1 MKQEEA
7 AELLDI
13 SVMTLRALERDSSKI
28 DYSMILKIEQIY
40 NIPQDYI
47 FFGNNTAFSVI
58 LKKKGVIQMSN
69 LVVLKEQQVVTTS
82 LQVAETF
89 EKQHKHVLDSLD
101 ELMGVAENS
110 ADLFW
115 EDTYIHPQNKQS
127 YRMIFMNRDGF
138 TLLAMG
144 FTGKKALEFKLK
156 YIKAFNDME
165 SHIKQQ
171 LDMSNLSPELQL
183 MANLVNNMAKQELAQ
198 KQLNDKVDSIS
209 EIVALNTTDWRKEAN
224 ALINKIVRNMGGT
237 AEAHKDTRSAIF
249 EEVNRRAGVSLE
261 TRLTNKRRRM
271 ADEGASKSKR
281 DGLTKV
287 DVISD
292 DKKLVE
298 IYVAVVKE
306 FAIKYGVYKKEM
318 AK

>member
-1 MKQEEA
+1 M
-7 AELLDI
+7 D
-13 SVMTLRALERDSSKI
+13 
-28 DYSMILKIEQIY
+28 
-40 NIPQDYI
+40 
-47 FFGNNTAFSVI
+47 
-58 LKKKGVIQMSN
+58 N
-69 LVVLKEQQVVTTS
+69 LVIMKEQQAVTTS

-89 EKQHKHVLDSLD
+89 EKRHDHMLRDLD
-101 ELMGVAENS
+101 ELKEGVTQNWG
-110 ADLFW
+110 DLFW

-127 YRMIFMNRDGF
+127 YRMVFMNRDCF

-156 YIKAFNDME
+156 YIRAFNDME
-165 SHIKQQ
+165 THIKNQ
-171 LDMSNLSPELQL
+171 LDISNLSPELQL

-224 ALINKIVRNMGGT
+224 ALINKIVRIMGGT

>member
-1 MKQEEA
+1 MNSLVIMK
-7 AELLDI
+7 D
-13 SVMTLRALERDSSKI
+13 
-28 DYSMILKIEQIY
+28 
-40 NIPQDYI
+40 
-47 FFGNNTAFSVI
+47 
-58 LKKKGVIQMSN
+58 
-69 LVVLKEQQVVTTS
+69 QQAVTTS
-82 LQVAETF
+82 LNVAETF
-89 EKQHKHVLDSLD
+89 ERNHRDVLAAIDDLK
-101 ELMGVAENS
+101 EGVAENY

-115 EDTYIHPQNKQS
+115 DDSYIHPQNKQS

-144 FTGKKALEFKLK
+144 FTGKKALEFKLQ
-156 YIKAFNDME
+156 YINAFNAME
-165 SHIKQQ
+165 KHIKQQ
-171 LDMSNLSPELQL
+171 LDISNLSPELQL

-198 KQLNDKVDSIS
+198 KQLNEKVDSIS

-224 ALINKIVRNMGGT
+224 ALINKVVRVMGNT
-237 AEAHKDTRSAIF
+237 AEAHKEVRSAIF
-249 EEVNRRAGVSLE
+249 TEVDRRAGVSLE

-281 DGLTKV
+281 DNLTKV

-306 FAIKYGVYKKEM
+306 FAIKYGVYKSAMEV
-318 AK
+318 

>member
-1 MKQEEA
+1 MNSLVIMK
-7 AELLDI
+7 D
-13 SVMTLRALERDSSKI
+13 
-28 DYSMILKIEQIY
+28 
-40 NIPQDYI
+40 
-47 FFGNNTAFSVI
+47 
-58 LKKKGVIQMSN
+58 
-69 LVVLKEQQVVTTS
+69 QQAVTTS
-82 LQVAETF
+82 LNVAETF
-89 EKQHKHVLDSLD
+89 ERNHRDVLAAIDDLK
-101 ELMGVAENS
+101 EGVAENY

-115 EDTYIHPQNKQS
+115 DDSYIHPQNKQS

-165 SHIKQQ
+165 TYIKKQ

-198 KQLNDKVDSIS
+198 KQLNEKVDSIS

-224 ALINKIVRNMGGT
+224 ALINKVVRVMGNT
-237 AEAHKDTRSAIF
+237 ADVHKEVRSAIF
-249 EEVNRRAGVSLE
+249 TEVDRRAGASLE

>member
-1 MKQEEA
+1 MNSLVIMK
-7 AELLDI
+7 D
-13 SVMTLRALERDSSKI
+13 
-28 DYSMILKIEQIY
+28 
-40 NIPQDYI
+40 
-47 FFGNNTAFSVI
+47 
-58 LKKKGVIQMSN
+58 
-69 LVVLKEQQVVTTS
+69 QQAVTTS
-82 LQVAETF
+82 LNVAETF
-89 EKQHKHVLDSLD
+89 ERNHRDVLAAIDDLK
-101 ELMGVAENS
+101 EGVAENY

-115 EDTYIHPQNKQS
+115 DDSYIHPQNKQS

-144 FTGKKALEFKLK
+144 FTGKKALEFKLQ
-156 YIKAFNDME
+156 YINAFNAME
-165 SHIKQQ
+165 KHIKQQ
-171 LDMSNLSPELQL
+171 LDISNLSPELQL

-198 KQLNDKVDSIS
+198 KQLNEKVDSIS

-224 ALINKIVRNMGGT
+224 ALINKVVRIMGNT
-237 AEAHKDTRSAIF
+237 PDAHKDTRSAIF
-249 EEVNRRAGVSLE
+249 TEVDRRAGASLE

-281 DGLTKV
+281 DNLTKV

-306 FAIKYGVYKKEM
+306 FAIKYGVYKSAMEV
-318 AK
+318 

>member
-1 MKQEEA
+1 
-7 AELLDI
+7 
-13 SVMTLRALERDSSKI
+13 
-28 DYSMILKIEQIY
+28 
-40 NIPQDYI
+40 
-47 FFGNNTAFSVI
+47 
-58 LKKKGVIQMSN
+58 MSN
-69 LVVLKEQQVVTTS
+69 LVVFKEQQAVTTS

-101 ELMGVAENS
+101 ELIGVAENS

-144 FTGKKALEFKLK
+144 FTGKKALEFKLQ

-165 SHIKQQ
+165 NHIKQQ

-224 ALINKIVRNMGGT
+224 ALINKVVRVMGNT
-237 AEAHKDTRSAIF
+237 ADAHKEVRSAIF
-249 EEVNRRAGVSLE
+249 TEVDRRAGASLE

-271 ADEGASKSKR
+271 ADEGASKTKR

-306 FAIKYGVYKKEM
+306 FAIKYGVYKREM
-318 AK
+318 EG

>member
-1 MKQEEA
+1 
-7 AELLDI
+7 
-13 SVMTLRALERDSSKI
+13 
-28 DYSMILKIEQIY
+28 
-40 NIPQDYI
+40 
-47 FFGNNTAFSVI
+47 
-58 LKKKGVIQMSN
+58 MSN

>member
-1 MKQEEA
+1 
-7 AELLDI
+7 
-13 SVMTLRALERDSSKI
+13 
-28 DYSMILKIEQIY
+28 
-40 NIPQDYI
+40 
-47 FFGNNTAFSVI
+47 
-58 LKKKGVIQMSN
+58 MSN

-298 IYVAVVKE
+298 IYVAVVTE

>member
-1 MKQEEA
+1 M
-7 AELLDI
+7 
-13 SVMTLRALERDSSKI
+13 
-28 DYSMILKIEQIY
+28 
-40 NIPQDYI
+40 N
-47 FFGNNTAFSVI
+47 
-58 LKKKGVIQMSN
+58 N
-69 LVVLKEQQVVTTS
+69 LVIMREQQAVTSS

-89 EKQHKHVLDSLD
+89 EKEHRNVLQGID

-224 ALINKIVRNMGGT
+224 ALINKIVRIMGGT
-237 AEAHKDTRSAIF
+237 AEAHKDTRTAIF

>member
-1 MKQEEA
+1 ME
-7 AELLDI
+7 
-13 SVMTLRALERDSSKI
+13 
-28 DYSMILKIEQIY
+28 
-40 NIPQDYI
+40 
-47 FFGNNTAFSVI
+47 
-58 LKKKGVIQMSN
+58 N
-69 LVVLKEQQVVTTS
+69 LVIMKEQQAVTTS

-89 EKQHKHVLDSLD
+89 EKRHDHVLRDLD
-101 ELMGVAENS
+101 ELKEGVTQNWG
-110 ADLFW
+110 DLFW
-115 EDTYIHPQNKQS
+115 EDTYIHPQNKQN

-165 SHIKQQ
+165 NHIKQQ
-171 LDMSNLSPELQL
+171 MDMSNLSPELQL
-183 MANLVNNMAKQELAQ
+183 MANLVNNMARQELAQ
-198 KQLNDKVDSIS
+198 KQLNEKVDSIS
-209 EIVALNTTDWRKEAN
+209 EIVALNTTDWRKDAN
-224 ALINKIVRNMGGT
+224 ALINKIVRIMGGT
-237 AEAHKDTRSAIF
+237 TEAHKDTRSAIF
-249 EEVNRRAGVSLE
+249 EEVNRRAGVQLE

-281 DGLTKV
+281 DNLTKV

-306 FAIKYGVYKKEM
+306 FAIKYGVYKEGG
-318 AK
+318 A

>member
-1 MKQEEA
+1 M
-7 AELLDI
+7 
-13 SVMTLRALERDSSKI
+13 
-28 DYSMILKIEQIY
+28 
-40 NIPQDYI
+40 N
-47 FFGNNTAFSVI
+47 
-58 LKKKGVIQMSN
+58 N
-69 LVVLKEQQVVTTS
+69 LVIMKGQQAVTTS
-82 LQVAETF
+82 LQVADSF
-89 EKQHKHVLDSLD
+89 EKNHRDVLQSVRNLT
-101 ELMGVAENS
+101 AENS
-110 ADLFW
+110 ATTKMFF
-115 EDTYIHPQNKQS
+115 ETTYKNSRGQEYPE
-127 YRMIFMNRDGF
+127 FLMNRDGF

-144 FTGKKALEFKLK
+144 FTGSRALEFKLK
-156 YIKAFNDME
+156 YIEAFNAME

-171 LDMSNLSPELQL
+171 MDMSNLSPELQL

-198 KQLNDKVDSIS
+198 KQLNEKVDSIS

-224 ALINKIVRNMGGT
+224 ALINKVVRVMGNT
-237 AEAHKDTRSAIF
+237 AEEHKEVRSAIF
-249 EEVNRRAGVSLE
+249 TEVDRRAGASLE

-306 FAIKYGVYKKEM
+306 FAIKYGVYKREM
-318 AK
+318 EK

>member
-1 MKQEEA
+1 MNSLVIMK
-7 AELLDI
+7 D
-13 SVMTLRALERDSSKI
+13 
-28 DYSMILKIEQIY
+28 
-40 NIPQDYI
+40 
-47 FFGNNTAFSVI
+47 
-58 LKKKGVIQMSN
+58 
-69 LVVLKEQQVVTTS
+69 QQAVTTS
-82 LQVAETF
+82 LNVAETF
-89 EKQHKHVLDSLD
+89 ERNHRDVLAAIDDLK
-101 ELMGVAENS
+101 EGVAENY

-115 EDTYIHPQNKQS
+115 DDSYIHPQNKQS

-144 FTGKKALEFKLK
+144 FTGKKALEFKLQ
-156 YIKAFNDME
+156 YINAFNAME
-165 SHIKQQ
+165 KHIKQQ
-171 LDMSNLSPELQL
+171 LDISNLSPELQL

-198 KQLNDKVDSIS
+198 KQLNEKVDSIS

-224 ALINKIVRNMGGT
+224 ALINKVVRVMGNT
-237 AEAHKDTRSAIF
+237 AEAHKEVRSAIF
-249 EEVNRRAGVSLE
+249 TEVDRRAGASLE

-281 DGLTKV
+281 DNLTKV

-306 FAIKYGVYKKEM
+306 FAIKYGVYKREM
-318 AK
+318 EK

>member
-1 MKQEEA
+1 MNSLVIMK
-7 AELLDI
+7 D
-13 SVMTLRALERDSSKI
+13 
-28 DYSMILKIEQIY
+28 
-40 NIPQDYI
+40 
-47 FFGNNTAFSVI
+47 
-58 LKKKGVIQMSN
+58 
-69 LVVLKEQQVVTTS
+69 QQAVTTS
-82 LQVAETF
+82 LNVAETF
-89 EKQHKHVLDSLD
+89 ERNHRDVLAATDDLK
-101 ELMGVAENS
+101 EGVAENY

-115 EDTYIHPQNKQS
+115 DDSYIHPQNKQS

-144 FTGKKALEFKLK
+144 FTGKKALEFKLQ
-156 YIKAFNDME
+156 YINAFNAME
-165 SHIKQQ
+165 KHIKQQ
-171 LDMSNLSPELQL
+171 LDISNLSPELQL

-198 KQLNDKVDSIS
+198 KQLNEKVDSIS

-224 ALINKIVRNMGGT
+224 ALINKVVRVMGNT
-237 AEAHKDTRSAIF
+237 AEAHKEVRSAIF
-249 EEVNRRAGVSLE
+249 TEVDRRAGVSLE

-281 DGLTKV
+281 DNLTKV

-306 FAIKYGVYKKEM
+306 FAIKYGVYKREM
-318 AK
+318 EK

>member
-1 MKQEEA
+1 MNSLVIMK
-7 AELLDI
+7 D
-13 SVMTLRALERDSSKI
+13 
-28 DYSMILKIEQIY
+28 
-40 NIPQDYI
+40 
-47 FFGNNTAFSVI
+47 
-58 LKKKGVIQMSN
+58 
-69 LVVLKEQQVVTTS
+69 QQAVTTS
-82 LQVAETF
+82 LNVAETF
-89 EKQHKHVLDSLD
+89 ERNHRDVLAAIDDLK
-101 ELMGVAENS
+101 EGVAENY

-115 EDTYIHPQNKQS
+115 DDSYIHPQNKQS

-165 SHIKQQ
+165 TYIKKQ

-198 KQLNDKVDSIS
+198 KQLIEKVDSIS
-209 EIVALNTTDWRKEAN
+209 EIVALNTTDWRKEAT
-224 ALINKIVRNMGGT
+224 ALINKVVRIMGNT
-237 AEAHKDTRSAIF
+237 PDAHKDTRSAIF
-249 EEVNRRAGVSLE
+249 TEVDRRAGASLE

-281 DGLTKV
+281 DNLTKV

-306 FAIKYGVYKKEM
+306 FAIKYGVYKREM
-318 AK
+318 EK

>member
-1 MKQEEA
+1 M
-7 AELLDI
+7 D
-13 SVMTLRALERDSSKI
+13 
-28 DYSMILKIEQIY
+28 
-40 NIPQDYI
+40 
-47 FFGNNTAFSVI
+47 
-58 LKKKGVIQMSN
+58 N
-69 LVVLKEQQVVTTS
+69 LVIMKEQQAVTTS

-89 EKQHKHVLDSLD
+89 EKRHDHVLRDLD
-101 ELMGVAENS
+101 ELKEGVTQNWG
-110 ADLFW
+110 DLFW

-224 ALINKIVRNMGGT
+224 ALINKIVRIMGGT

>member
-1 MKQEEA
+1 MNSLVIMK
-7 AELLDI
+7 D
-13 SVMTLRALERDSSKI
+13 
-28 DYSMILKIEQIY
+28 
-40 NIPQDYI
+40 
-47 FFGNNTAFSVI
+47 
-58 LKKKGVIQMSN
+58 
-69 LVVLKEQQVVTTS
+69 QQAVTTS
-82 LQVAETF
+82 LNVAETF
-89 EKQHKHVLDSLD
+89 ERNHRDVLAAIDDLK
-101 ELMGVAENS
+101 EGVAENY

-115 EDTYIHPQNKQS
+115 DDSYIHPQNKHS

-165 SHIKQQ
+165 TYIKKQ

-198 KQLNDKVDSIS
+198 KQLNEKVDSIS

-224 ALINKIVRNMGGT
+224 ALINKVVRVMGNT
-237 AEAHKDTRSAIF
+237 AEAHKEVRSAIF
-249 EEVNRRAGVSLE
+249 TEVDRRAGVSLE

-281 DGLTKV
+281 DNLTKV

-306 FAIKYGVYKKEM
+306 FAIKYGVYKSAMEV
-318 AK
+318 

>member
-1 MKQEEA
+1 MNSLVIMK
-7 AELLDI
+7 D
-13 SVMTLRALERDSSKI
+13 
-28 DYSMILKIEQIY
+28 
-40 NIPQDYI
+40 
-47 FFGNNTAFSVI
+47 
-58 LKKKGVIQMSN
+58 
-69 LVVLKEQQVVTTS
+69 QQAVTTS
-82 LQVAETF
+82 LNVAETF
-89 EKQHKHVLDSLD
+89 ERNHRDVLAAIDDLK
-101 ELMGVAENS
+101 EGVAENY

-115 EDTYIHPQNKQS
+115 DDSYIHPQNKQS

-165 SHIKQQ
+165 THIKKQ

-198 KQLNDKVDSIS
+198 KQLNEKVDSIS

-224 ALINKIVRNMGGT
+224 ALINKIVRIMGGT

-249 EEVNRRAGVSLE
+249 EEVNRRAGASLE

-281 DGLTKV
+281 DNLTNV

-306 FAIKYGVYKKEM
+306 FAIKYGVYKREVEV
-318 AK
+318 

>member
-1 MKQEEA
+1 MNSLVIMK
-7 AELLDI
+7 D
-13 SVMTLRALERDSSKI
+13 
-28 DYSMILKIEQIY
+28 
-40 NIPQDYI
+40 
-47 FFGNNTAFSVI
+47 
-58 LKKKGVIQMSN
+58 
-69 LVVLKEQQVVTTS
+69 QQAVTTS
-82 LQVAETF
+82 LNVAETF
-89 EKQHKHVLDSLD
+89 ERNHRDVLAAIDDLK
-101 ELMGVAENS
+101 EGVAENY

-115 EDTYIHPQNKQS
+115 DDSYIHPQNKQS

-165 SHIKQQ
+165 TYIKKQ

-198 KQLNDKVDSIS
+198 KQLNEKVDSIS

-224 ALINKIVRNMGGT
+224 ALINKVVRIMGNT
-237 AEAHKDTRSAIF
+237 PDAHKDTRSAIF
-249 EEVNRRAGVSLE
+249 TEVDRRAGASLE

-281 DGLTKV
+281 GGLTKV

-306 FAIKYGVYKKEM
+306 FAIKYGVYK
-318 AK
+318 